1 MVLIR
6 RIVTALVFC
15 DIDLPSSEKRSQ
27 WIKKKLEPFEN
38 SIEGSFRVE
47 YSKNIS
53 LTTRREIYEI
63 KFIVTGVNE
72 REIRVFCENL
82 FSTLENMDY
91 FENNKQVTIRL
102 IENVRIAYVFQQ
114 NVENIKDNKGKKS
127 PNSSRS
133 KIEKNKVKTKK
144 NVKMRKSK
152 TQPDNVIVKSKK
164 QRCPNGYRRNKKTQ
178 NCESKNLPH
187 SRASSS
193 VQSTEQSKKRCP
205 KRCPNGSRCNKK
217 TQKCEKK

>member
-15 DIDLPSSEKRSQ
+15 DIDFPSIEKRTQ
-27 WIKKKLEPFEN
+27 WIKKKLEQFKN

-47 YSKNIS
+47 HSENIS
-53 LTTRREIYEI
+53 LITRREIYEI
-63 KFIVTGVNE
+63 KFIITGVNE
-72 REIRVFCENL
+72 REIRVFCKNL

-102 IENVRIAYVFQQ
+102 IENIHIKQVFQQ

-152 TQPDNVIVKSKK
+152 TQADNVIVKSKK
-164 QRCPNGYRRNKKTQ
+164 RCPNGSRRNKKTQ
-178 NCESKNLPH
+178 KCESKN
-187 SRASSS
+187 
-193 VQSTEQSKKRCP
+193 
-205 KRCPNGSRCNKK
+205 KRCPNGSRRNKETK
-217 TQKCEKK
+217 KCEKK

>member
-63 KFIVTGVNE
+63 KFIVTGANE
-72 REIRVFCENL
+72 REIRVFCNNL
-82 FSTLENMDY
+82 FSTLENNNY
-91 FENNKQVTIRL
+91 FENNKQVRIRL
-102 IENVRIAYVFQQ
+102 MENVHIRYVFKQ
-114 NVENIKDNKGKKS
+114 GKKS